1 MSIEKIS
8 IALPADMLAM
18 VREAVD
24 GGDYASS
31 SEVVREALR
40 EWKARRSLQGDAVQ
54 ELRRQWLEGLESG
67 PGGPLDIDSTKRR
80 ARGRL
85 KERSDSK

>member
-8 IALPADMLAM
+8 IALPTDMLAM

-40 EWKARRSLQGDAVQ
+40 EWKARRRLQGDAVQ
-54 ELRRQWLEGLESG
+54 ELRRQWQEGLDSG
-67 PGGPLDIDSTKRR
+67 PGAPLDIGRTKRWAR
-80 ARGRL
+80 ARL
-85 KERSDSK
+85 KDRPESK